1 MEERLEGRSAGG
13 GMRAVTSQYWRDWC
27 GRATMALA
35 LFVVAPVVVC
45 GGATCVRADDAT
57 LTFDVLTL
65 TFPSA
70 DPDVTPE
77 IPAGENPV
85 TVSVK
90 VRAAATAIIDLTA
103 TAAGDLISG
112 ADIIPIDRVRWIAA
126 GQGFVSGSLKAYDPQ
141 LVGQWFGKRTDV
153 TGTLSFRLQNSWQY
167 ASGFYS
173 QVVVYTLVSY

>member
-1 MEERLEGRSAGG
+1 M
-13 GMRAVTSQYWRDWC
+13 
-27 GRATMALA
+27 
-35 LFVVAPVVVC
+35 
-45 GGATCVRADDAT
+45 
-57 LTFDVLTL
+57 TFDVLAL

-77 IPAGENPV
+77 IPAAENPV
-85 TVSVK
+85 SVSVK
-90 VRAAATAIIDLTA
+90 VRGAVTTITDLTA